1 MQRLFDHNF
10 HDWEVMPPNLIKSI
24 WVKTSNFVLIYAL
37 KSLSSKVSQ
46 FFYQKTFQ
54 KWSRFLSVSINA
66 TSTIMLQFLVINK

>member
-1 MQRLFDHNF
+1 MTDDTLLFT
-10 HDWEVMPPNLIKSI
+10 V
-24 WVKTSNFVLIYAL
+24 L

-66 TSTIMLQFLVINK
+66 TSTIMSQFLVLNK